1 MADGWKAASGEVN
14 ISESIVS
21 IRRQNEQKF
30 GSWEN
35 TTAGGRVYRLK
46 IDGKLGWSAVYLKE
60 VDAFEKTIRFWQE
73 IYDDKNVLRE
83 IHEKFPVDLGH
94 RKL

>member
-1 MADGWKAASGEVN
+1 
-14 ISESIVS
+14 VS
-21 IRRQNEQKF
+21 SRRQNEQKF
-30 GSWEN
+30 DSWED
-35 TTAGGRVYRLK
+35 TISGGRVYRLK

-60 VDAFEKTIRFWQE
+60 VDLFEKTIRFWQE

>member
-1 MADGWKAASGEVN
+1 LKAASGEIN
-14 ISESIVS
+14 ISKSTVS
-21 IRRQNEQKF
+21 SRSQNEQKF
-30 GSWEN
+30 NSWHD
-35 TTAGGRVYRLK
+35 TTGGGRVYRLK
-46 IDGKLGWSAVYLKE
+46 VSGKFGWSAVYLKE
-60 VDAFEKTIRFWQE
+60 VDSFEKTIRFWQE

>member
-1 MADGWKAASGEVN
+1 MS
-14 ISESIVS
+14 S
-21 IRRQNEQKF
+21 RRQNEQKF
-30 GSWEN
+30 DSWED
-35 TTAGGRVYRLK
+35 TISGGRVYRLK

-60 VDAFEKTIRFWQE
+60 ADLFEKTIRFWQE

>member
-1 MADGWKAASGEVN
+1 M
-14 ISESIVS
+14 
-21 IRRQNEQKF
+21 
-30 GSWEN
+30 
-35 TTAGGRVYRLK
+35 YRLK

-60 VDAFEKTIRFWQE
+60 VDLFEKTIRFWQE